1 MKLKTLRLEK
11 GLTQQQVADIIGVT
25 RRTYITYENNENN
38 LPMSKLDYIID
49 TINKY
54 GFIDESHGIL
64 TIDQIKK
71 ICNDVFSLYNVDFA
85 YLFGSYAK
93 GYANETSDIDILIS
107 MPIDGMMFYEIIE
120 LLRGKLKKK
129 VDLLDLN
136 QLNNNAILT
145 KEILKDGIKIYG

>member
-1 MKLKTLRLEK
+1 M
-11 GLTQQQVADIIGVT
+11 
-25 RRTYITYENNENN
+25 
-38 LPMSKLDYIID
+38 
-49 TINKY
+49 
-54 GFIDESHGIL
+54 
-64 TIDQIKK
+64 
-71 ICNDVFSLYNVDFA
+71 DFA

-120 LLRGKLKKK
+120 LFREKLKKK